1 MKREKTQTAFFAH
14 QKCVASILY
23 NPPTT
28 VHTVTHMF
36 LKGAEGK
43 WEVRGCCFKHTAHNE
58 QHMCDVIASV
68 LEKEGMVVGNRS
80 LCLWHYSIPG
90 EPVDVVSSNNN
101 VGEKGLYMGQ

>member
-1 MKREKTQTAFFAH
+1 M
-14 QKCVASILY
+14 L
-23 NPPTT
+23 
-28 VHTVTHMF
+28 

-80 LCLWHYSIPG
+80 LCVWHYSIPG
-90 EPVDVVSSNNN
+90 EPVDVVSSVKRIVHVPVV
-101 VGEKGLYMGQ
+101 VGCSTVQTI